1 MPRKPQSM
9 SSRELLNRIGLN
21 EEMPSELIE
30 EAALDDLEGDLGAV
44 LQDRF
49 KSLTARHRFKPGDL
63 VSWKPG
69 LRNRKVPSYSAPA
82 IVVEVLAEP
91 VLDTDDES
99 GSTYYREPHDLVLG
113 VLWDQ
118 APNRGDFVTF
128 YFDSRRFQP
137 WEG

>member
-1 MPRKPQSM
+1 MPRKPPSM

-21 EEMPSELIE
+21 EEMPSDFLAD
-30 EAALDDLEGDLGAV
+30 AALDDLDGDLGAV

-49 KSLTARHRFKPGDL
+49 ESLTMRHHFKPGDL
-63 VSWKPG
+63 VGWKPG
-69 LRNRKVPSYSAPA
+69 LRNRTVPSDSTPA
-82 IVVEVLAEP
+82 IVVEVLDAPILE
-91 VLDTDDES
+91 TSAES
-99 GSTYYREPHDLVLG
+99 GSTYYREPHDLILG

-118 APNRGDFVTF
+118 APGRGNFFTF